1 MREKGKSEIRNEI
14 RIEIVKR
21 CEGKKIV
28 MIEIE
33 KINEYDDW

>member
-21 CEGKKIV
+21 CEEKKIV

-33 KINEYDDW
+33 KMNEYDD